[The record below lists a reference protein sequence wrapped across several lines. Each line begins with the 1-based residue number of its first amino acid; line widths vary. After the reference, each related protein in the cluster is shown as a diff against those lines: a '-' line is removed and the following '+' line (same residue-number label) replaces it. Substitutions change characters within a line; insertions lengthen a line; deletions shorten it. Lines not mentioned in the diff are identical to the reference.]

1 MSEHCDLWISSVL
14 PSRARDVGLRQT
26 RGWEQRIY
34 LGGAGGE
41 EVNEENTSVCDRK
54 MDRDRQEKEEGRT
67 RKVREANKAEDK
79 EASRVDGVR
88 TVSLGFTS
96 QHVRLRTVH
105 WA

>member
-1 MSEHCDLWISSVL
+1 MSEHCDLWISSIL

-54 MDRDRQEKEEGRT
+54 MDRDRQEKEEGR
-67 RKVREANKAEDK
+67 RLCSPGACRHKMLYRIHVDHEAE
-79 EASRVDGVR
+79 SG
-88 TVSLGFTS
+88 
-96 QHVRLRTVH
+96 
-105 WA
+105 